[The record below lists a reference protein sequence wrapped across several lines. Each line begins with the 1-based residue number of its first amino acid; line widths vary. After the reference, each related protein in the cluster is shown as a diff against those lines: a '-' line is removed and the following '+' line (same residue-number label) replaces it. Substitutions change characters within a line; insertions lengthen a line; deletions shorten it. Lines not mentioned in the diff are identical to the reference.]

1 MRPTRH
7 HSRNHNHTPDPMI
20 VLITLLIANAG
31 TTMAQQLSITTEAI
45 KTTPPAI
52 VSLLHAG
59 GMTPSDWITIL
70 TLAYL
75 GLQIG
80 LLVPKYLERFRE
92 WRDNRGKRS

>member
-1 MRPTRH
+1 MRIPLD
-7 HSRNHNHTPDPMI
+7 NHNRRPDPMI

-31 TTMAQQLSITTEAI
+31 AQMAQQLNITTEAI

-59 GMTPSDWITIL
+59 GMTPSDWITVL

-75 GLQIG
+75 ALQIG
-80 LLVPKYLERFRE
+80 LIVPKYLEKFRHWWE
-92 WRDNRGKRS
+92 RIRGDRS

>member
-1 MRPTRH
+1 MRPTQR
-7 HSRNHNHTPDPMI
+7 HSRSPTAKPDPMI

-31 TTMAQQLSITTEAI
+31 TTMAQQLSIGTEAI

-80 LLVPKYLERFRE
+80 LLVPKYLERFRD
-92 WRDNRGKRS
+92 WRERRRAR

>member
-1 MRPTRH
+1 MTTRH
-7 HSRNHNHTPDPMI
+7 HQNQRPDPI
-20 VLITLLIANAG
+20 VVLITLLIANAG
-31 TTMAQQLSITTEAI
+31 MTMAQQLSITTEAI

-80 LLVPKYLERFRE
+80 LLVPKYLERLRE
-92 WRDNRGKRS
+92 WRERRRERS

>member
-1 MRPTRH
+1 MTPRIRH
-7 HSRNHNHTPDPMI
+7 HNHKPDPLV

-31 TTMAQQLSITTEAI
+31 MVMAQQLSISTEAV
-45 KTTPPAI
+45 KATPPAI

-75 GLQIG
+75 ALQIG
-80 LLVPKYLERFRE
+80 LIVPKYLAQIRAWLDR
-92 WRDNRGKRS
+92 RKS

>member
-1 MRPTRH
+1 MRIRLD
-7 HSRNHNHTPDPMI
+7 NHNHRPDPMI

-31 TTMAQQLSITTEAI
+31 AQMAQQLNITTEAI

-59 GMTPSDWITIL
+59 GMTPSDWITVL

-75 GLQIG
+75 ALQIG
-80 LLVPKYLERFRE
+80 LIVPKYLEKFRHWWE
-92 WRDNRGKRS
+92 RIRRGRS